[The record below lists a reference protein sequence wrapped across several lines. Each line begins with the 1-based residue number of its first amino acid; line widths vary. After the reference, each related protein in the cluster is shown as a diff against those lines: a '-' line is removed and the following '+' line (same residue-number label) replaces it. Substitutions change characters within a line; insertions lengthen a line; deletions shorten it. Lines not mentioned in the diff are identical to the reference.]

1 MLSCQIYNSLT
12 AMKRRV
18 RERKSYRE
26 FPFAE
31 REWMEIHRRWPW
43 SFAPNQISVRLFDKI
58 ATGSPVIVAHC
69 DGSVRNTDIVHKAAS
84 CEGAVN

>member
-1 MLSCQIYNSLT
+1 MSDIVEYLP

-18 RERKSYRE
+18 SERKSYRE
-26 FPFAE
+26 SLFAE
-31 REWMEIHRRWPW
+31 KGRTELHRRWPW
-43 SFAPNQISVRLFDKI
+43 SFAPTQENKLGKI

-84 CEGAVN
+84 AKAL